1 MSQDS
6 VRNIVGAS
14 NNVNINATNS
24 NLQDIIREMDGLL
37 QHRLRP
43 MQECLEQLEDI
54 SLEGQ
59 LSQRRH
65 NSEFEEEYVDE
76 VDDEQAFER
85 ASRQISRRQEHS

>member
-6 VRNIVGAS
+6 VGNTVGAS

-24 NLQDIIREMDGLL
+24 NLQDIIREMYRLL
-37 QHRLRP
+37 QQRLRP
-43 MQECLEQLEDI
+43 MQERLEQLEEI

-59 LSQRRH
+59 LSQRRR

-76 VDDEQAFER
+76 VDDGQW
-85 ASRQISRRQEHS
+85 